1 MGSLRTEL
9 QIPSTLHTAQSIE
22 ECAESDDDA
31 EEDRQEEEDI
41 VLGYT
46 PQVQNILPSSCIVQ
60 QDIVGR

>member
-9 QIPSTLHTAQSIE
+9 QIPSTFHTAQSIE